1 MSAEYQTTFD
11 ENNDI
16 VKDTSQTVSSGI
28 WSEGTGSLT
37 SFFTSSTQS
46 GSNGQYYFQI

>member
-11 ENNDI
+11 ESNDI

-28 WSEGTGSLT
+28 WSEGTIRFKWTIL
-37 SFFTSSTQS
+37 FP
-46 GSNGQYYFQI
+46 NI